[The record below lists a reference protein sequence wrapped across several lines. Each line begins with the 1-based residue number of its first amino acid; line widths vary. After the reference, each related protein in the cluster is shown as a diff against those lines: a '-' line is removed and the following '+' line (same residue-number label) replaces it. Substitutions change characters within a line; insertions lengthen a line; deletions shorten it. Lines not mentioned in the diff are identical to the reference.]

1 MRANRRKFTDK
12 SLKRILKEILYGMEH
27 LQQNR
32 MVHSDIRPSLI
43 GVPIKREDNFRLLDR
58 LGDSS
63 MPMLVQKK
71 HLRTGKEIFM
81 SPEMF
86 RAILEG
92 QTEIKYN
99 PFKSDIFSLGLVIL
113 EAGLFE
119 SVQGIYDRS
128 QKDLRKEA
136 LIQLV
141 ERFIQKYPEDY
152 ILQET
157 LMIMLEFSPKLR
169 QEPDQLLKSIRKMER
184 VAKEKGEA
192 MVSQINFHKDAL
204 VNQVEFT
211 ESGYKLKDS
220 GKVQYSFYHRYEGNM
235 STDGVVSDEV
245 ENEMRESLVRR
256 IKDRGSQVVPKGGN
270 FSKIERVNEDLDGER
285 SRENSKRPS
294 LEKESREFIERNTLE
309 KMILDNVGID
319 LSTQQTMDEIP
330 RSQNDFSHT
339 RPERDIPEN
348 TQELIDYV
356 DQADQIQVLNAK
368 QTPYKSE
375 SLGQR
380 LDSHDESEEPEIEEI
395 ELDPESEVKV
405 VNLKNSEDLAPE
417 FQAIVNSI
425 NLKKEVYQEEVFA
438 DYLVR
443 DNDNLM
449 SSREFINQ
457 LNSGP
462 KEVDVD
468 PIRSV
473 DISEESEYAREYLLY
488 EGRVGPLLGKW
499 RVVKK
504 AVVRRSKESGQSRG
518 ADERDDKESRVDE
531 SKQESE
537 SLETVSNRNSDD
549 MIDVDKKA
557 KLNEN
562 QRPVQDGRTR
572 GEKKPEENTQAEY
585 GINLQFNKKRRVSEP
600 NEERGDESEESGREH
615 DLDVTKEEI
624 DYIIEAKIQEIINEE
639 VNYQRE
645 QKERARKPESK
656 KSEAQ
661 GKVNSNHEI

>member
-1 MRANRRKFTDK
+1 
-12 SLKRILKEILYGMEH
+12 MEH

-43 GVPIKREDNFRLLDR
+43 GVPIKRDDNFRLLDR

-71 HLRTGKEIFM
+71 HLNTGKEIFM

-92 QTEIKYN
+92 KTEIKYN

-113 EAGLFE
+113 ESGLFE

-128 QKDLRKEA
+128 NRDLRKEI

-184 VAKEKGEA
+184 IAKEKGEA

-220 GKVQYSFYHRYEGNM
+220 NKVQYSFYHRYEGNV
-235 STDGVVSDEV
+235 SIEGLDSDEV
-245 ENEMRESLVRR
+245 ENEMRDSLVRR
-256 IKDRGSQVVPKGGN
+256 IKDRGSQVVPGGPN
-270 FSKIERVNEDLDGER
+270 FTGIERVNEDLVGEN
-285 SRENSKRPS
+285 SRENSKRLS
-294 LEKESREFIERNTLE
+294 LENEPREFIERNTLE

-319 LSTQQTMDEIP
+319 LSTQQTMEEIP
-330 RSQNDFSHT
+330 RSQNEFSHQV
-339 RPERDIPEN
+339 EENKIPEG
-348 TQELIDYV
+348 TQELMNYV
-356 DQADQIQVLNAK
+356 DQGDQIQMLNAK
-368 QTPYKSE
+368 KTPY
-375 SLGQR
+375 
-380 LDSHDESEEPEIEEI
+380 ESETVEVREHEHKQNGEPEIEEI
-395 ELDPESEVKV
+395 VLDPQSESEVNV
-405 VNLKNSEDLAPE
+405 VDLKNSEDLAPE

-425 NLKKEVYQEEVFA
+425 NQKKETYQAEVFA

-443 DNDNLM
+443 ENENLM

-457 LNSGP
+457 VNSGP
-462 KEVDVD
+462 KEVHVN
-468 PIRSV
+468 PLHSEE
-473 DISEESEYAREYLLY
+473 ISEESEYAREYQLY
-488 EGRVGPLLGKW
+488 EGKVDPLEGKW
-499 RVVKK
+499 RVGAESTDEKEGE
-504 AVVRRSKESGQSRG
+504 SGEDEKESQKVG
-518 ADERDDKESRVDE
+518 K
-531 SKQESE
+531 
-537 SLETVSNRNSDD
+537 
-549 MIDVDKKA
+549 
-557 KLNEN
+557 
-562 QRPVQDGRTR
+562 R
-572 GEKKPEENTQAEY
+572 GEKSEEDEQSKEDEKLREDEKSEDDDLQERNVAFAFKKKQKVATIKP
-585 GINLQFNKKRRVSEP
+585 KRKSEP
-600 NEERGDESEESGREH
+600 AENGKEGA
-615 DLDVTKEEI
+615 LNVTKEEI

-639 VNYQRE
+639 VNHQQNLKKRAE
-645 QKERARKPESK
+645 EARKNEPDQPS
-656 KSEAQ
+656 
-661 GKVNSNHEI
+661 KVNSNIEI